1 MLVCY
6 KEMFVLEKHARKADF
21 KTISFNVKICFWCEL
36 VLKLSIT
43 KLFYLIYLTT
53 LAYGYIR

>member
-1 MLVCY
+1 
-6 KEMFVLEKHARKADF
+6 MFVLEKHARKPDF

-36 VLKLSIT
+36 VLKLSII
-43 KLFYLIYLTT
+43 KLFYLVYLTT